1 MPTQPTQFSRKD
13 FLKTM
18 FLGSLMIPFLHYC
31 SKKGKSLLLKIT
43 GTNHILGHKLWAKD
57 FPQPTQETRT
67 KYLVVGGGISG
78 LSACRFFS
86 QHQENNYLLLE
97 MENHLGGNSSNGQN
111 KFSKFPLGAHYLP
124 LPNKENTEIIQFLK
138 ECKIYQGDDENGDPI
153 LDEYQMTFPQQ
164 ERLFFKNSWQND
176 IVPQNG
182 VSTETKGE
190 FDRFFKMMDHFQHK
204 KDAEGK
210 YWFAIPVHDS
220 SREDEVLQLEKIIFK
235 DWLKQQ
241 NFTSEE
247 LFWLLDY
254 SCRDDYGLGIDYV
267 SAWAG
272 IHYFAGR
279 KNNWSKKYKDQVFTW
294 PEGNA
299 RLAKHFSKYTE
310 GKSSSNNLVFE
321 VKINDKNVEVLSFDN
336 IQKKTKKIIAEKV
349 LFATPQFVNERIFNN
364 KRAEHFNYVPWLLTT
379 ITLQNDFGGDEELAW
394 DNVIYGSEGLGYI
407 YDQHQNVEQIMGEKV
422 ITYYR
427 SFSTND
433 CKKARKKLYGLKE
446 DQLKS
451 LVLEDLK
458 KAHPMIEDF
467 ILEMQFHKM
476 GHAMI
481 APVPNQIFG
490 NSEKAKQPIDGKVF
504 FAHSD
509 LSGISIFEEAFYQGW
524 RTAKLMQQF
533 D

>member
-1 MPTQPTQFSRKD
+1 
-13 FLKTM
+13 
-18 FLGSLMIPFLHYC
+18 MIPFLQYC
-31 SKKGKSLLLKIT
+31 SKKGKSLLLTVT
-43 GTNHILGHKLWAKD
+43 GTNHVLGHKLWAKD
-57 FPQPTQETRT
+57 FPKPTEEIHT
-67 KYLVVGGGISG
+67 KYLIVGGGISG

-86 QHQENNYLLLE
+86 QNNETDYLLME

-124 LPNKENTEIIQFLK
+124 LPNKENTEIINFLK
-138 ECKIYQGDDENGDPI
+138 ECNIYQGDDENGEPI

-176 IVPQNG
+176 IVPQKG
-182 VSTETKGE
+182 ISAETQIE
-190 FDRFFKMMDHFQHK
+190 LDRFFKLMNIFRDK
-204 KDAEGK
+204 KDLEGK

-220 SREDEVLQLEKIIFK
+220 SRENEVLQLEKIVFK
-235 DWLKQQ
+235 DWLNQQ
-241 NFTSEE
+241 NFKSEE
-247 LFWLLDY
+247 LLWLLDY

-299 RLAKHFSKYTE
+299 RLAKHFSKYTKE
-310 GKSSSNNLVFE
+310 KSLANHLVFD
-321 VKINDKNVEVLSFDN
+321 VKWNDRVEVLSFDN

-349 LFATPQFVNERIFNN
+349 LFATPQFVNERIFNI
-364 KRAEHFNYVPWLLTT
+364 KKAEKFNYVPWLLTT

-394 DNVIYGSEGLGYI
+394 DNVIYGSDGLGYI
-407 YDQHQNVEQIMGEKV
+407 YDQHQNVEQILGEKV

-433 CKKARKKLYGLKE
+433 SKKARKKLYALKE
-446 DQLKS
+446 EQLKN

-458 KAHPMIEDF
+458 KAHPLIEDF
-467 ILEMQFHKM
+467 ILEMQFHKI

-481 APVPNQIFG
+481 APAPNQIFG
-490 NSEKAKQPIDGKVF
+490 NSKAKEPIDEKIF

-509 LSGISIFEEAFYQGW
+509 LSGISIFEEAFYQGL
-524 RTAKLMQQF
+524 RTGKEML
-533 D
+533 

>member
-1 MPTQPTQFSRKD
+1 M
-13 FLKTM
+13 L
-18 FLGSLMIPFLHYC
+18 PFLQYC

-57 FPQPTQETRT
+57 FPKPTEEIHT
-67 KYLVVGGGISG
+67 KYLIVGGGISG

-86 QHQENNYLLLE
+86 ENNEQDYLLLE

-111 KFSKFPLGAHYLP
+111 QFSKFPLGAHYLP
-124 LPNKENTEIIQFLK
+124 LPNKENTEIIEFLK
-138 ECKIYQGDDENGDPI
+138 ETGIYQGDDETGDPI

-182 VSTETKGE
+182 ISTKVKTE
-190 FDRFFKMMDHFQHK
+190 FDRFFKRMDDFRNK
-204 KDAEGK
+204 KDESGN

-235 DWLKQQ
+235 DWLKKE
-241 NFTSEE
+241 NFMSEE
-247 LFWLLDY
+247 LLWLLDY
-254 SCRDDYGLGIDYV
+254 SCRDDYGLGTDYV

-299 RLAKHFSKYTE
+299 RLAKHFSKYI
-310 GKSSSNNLVFE
+310 KDKALSNHLVFD
-321 VKINDKNVEVLSFDN
+321 VKINDNVEVLSFDN
-336 IQKKTKKIIAEKV
+336 IQNKTKKIVAEKV
-349 LFATPQFVNERIFNN
+349 LFATPQFVNERILNHKKAGN
-364 KRAEHFNYVPWLLTT
+364 FNYVPWLLTT
-379 ITLQNDFGGDEELAW
+379 IILRNDFGGDEELAW
-394 DNVIYGSEGLGYI
+394 DNVIYGSDGLGYI

-427 SFSTND
+427 SFSTDN
-433 CKKARKKLYGLKE
+433 CKKARKRLYALKE
-446 DQLKS
+446 NQLKN

-458 KAHPMIEDF
+458 KAHPLIEDF
-467 ILEMQFHKM
+467 IIEMQFHKI

-481 APVPNQIFG
+481 APVPGQIFE
-490 NSEKAKQPIDGKVF
+490 NSENAKQPIDGKVF

-524 RTAKLMQQF
+524 RTAKNML
-533 D
+533 